1 MKQRVLLIDDSI
13 DIHLQVQLMLN
24 DEAVEVSTAS
34 SGPEGIAG
42 AKHQPPDLILLDVDM
57 PSPDGFEV
65 CNSLK
70 SDPATLSVPI
80 IFLTGMSSTEEKI
93 RGLNLGAIDYVTK
106 PFEPAEL
113 RARVQATACEL
124 ASISS
129 ICSHSVRWSMG

>member
-1 MKQRVLLIDDSI
+1 
-13 DIHLQVQLMLN
+13 
-24 DEAVEVSTAS
+24 
-34 SGPEGIAG
+34 
-42 AKHQPPDLILLDVDM
+42 M

-113 RARVQATACEL
+113 RARVQARCEP
-124 ASISS
+124 SI
-129 ICSHSVRWSMG
+129 